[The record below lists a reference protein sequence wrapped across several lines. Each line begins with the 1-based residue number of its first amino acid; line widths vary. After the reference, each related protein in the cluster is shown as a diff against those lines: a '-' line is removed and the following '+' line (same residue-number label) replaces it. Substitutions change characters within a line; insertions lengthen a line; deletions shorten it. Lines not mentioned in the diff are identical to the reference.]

1 VAAAY
6 DGDWKLLVSGLD
18 AAGNFKVWSLIYG
31 DGGEVAAGTWS
42 AALLTIAASPADGPY
57 SFQGLFLDKPD
68 VYRGTFS
75 EIFGGVTAVN
85 RPYWMNTVPTTAY
98 LANRWREPVPFNM
111 AAANGLAMV
120 HGQIQG
126 FAPTVWLTTPFSVW
140 RASLVPT
147 TLDLTADVL
156 AVKNERKQNDG
167 ALEVELQNSSGQYST
182 LPAGLAHGAQISLSP
197 GYQTPAGNEVSAGL
211 VFTLQGYEHSHTPGK
226 ARLLLLA
233 SDGWSDLSEWTARY
247 QFRWNPPDA
256 YGDPTTESDVKEIL
270 TQILA
275 RCGINLSVISESAD
289 ITASEALAAAWA
301 TKLLLHMEGAQGST
315 TFIDSATG
323 KTVAANGNAQID
335 TAQSKFGAAS
345 ALFDGNGDYLSLAD
359 SKDWDFGITPYTVDF
374 WFKSTQNNRQY
385 SCLISDENGTDGFT
399 ILMNIGNSSDGKI
412 AYWGCLASG
421 LTTSTGGYNDGNWHH
436 IALVRNGTDLQIY
449 VDGVSKA
456 QTVISSSASEVVT
469 GATTFRIGTSYYAN
483 RDYSGWIDEFRISKG
498 LALWTANF
506 TPPTAPTS
514 LLPVWCF
521 PDFTL
526 QPGDNGKAAIKQLLS
541 YVPDVLFLEGSTAYL
556 VNPLAADAAVYSY
569 GTDHV
574 ILEGRYGTGA
584 WLQNRIVMEGFD
596 PAAAAPVIVESYQ
609 WDEIYKMADR
619 LERVDDLNIRSA
631 AAAGSCGAARLR
643 EEEIAASTGYILTP
657 THCGQQLYDAIEITD
672 LIAGLAAVKRRVLGI
687 SLAYEKP
694 SAKYINKIIL
704 GGM

>member
-1 VAAAY
+1 MRTLTTTLLAAQKADRRRPYVEVKASNTRAGVVNLQWTRLYSGAEADSVHAATMPADGSLIRIYASTAATNRKLYRQRVTSPGPASDFSTWSYLNLYNIMGVAACSLAAEVSLFWVKNDGTISRIKSTDNGATWAAVEYPGYAPSGAVAQMAAAYKPNGDLALFFTDADNLYVIRHTAGSWVSRATWNKTTGILSGVAAAY

-31 DGGEVAAGTWS
+31 DGGEVTAGTWS
-42 AALLTIAASPADGPY
+42 ADLLTIAAAPSDGLY

-85 RPYWMNTVPTTAY
+85 RPYWMNTVPATAY
-98 LANRWREPVPFNM
+98 LSNRWREPVPFNM

-140 RASLVPT
+140 RASLAVT
-147 TLDLTADVL
+147 SLDLTADVL
-156 AVKNERKQNDG
+156 AVKNELKQNDG
-167 ALEVELQNSSGQYST
+167 ALEVELQNSGGQYST
-182 LPAGLAHGAQISLSP
+182 LPAGLGHGAQLSLSP

-226 ARLLLLA
+226 AALLLLA
-233 SDGWSDLSEWTARY
+233 ADGWNDLSEWTARY

-275 RCGINLSVISESAD
+275 RCGINLAVISESAD
-289 ITASEALAAAWA
+289 ITA
-301 TKLLLHMEGAQGST
+301 
-315 TFIDSATG
+315 F
-323 KTVAANGNAQID
+323 
-335 TAQSKFGAAS
+335 
-345 ALFDGNGDYLSLAD
+345 Y
-359 SKDWDFGITPYTVDF
+359 
-374 WFKSTQNNRQY
+374 
-385 SCLISDENGTDGFT
+385 
-399 ILMNIGNSSDGKI
+399 
-412 AYWGCLASG
+412 
-421 LTTSTGGYNDGNWHH
+421 
-436 IALVRNGTDLQIY
+436 
-449 VDGVSKA
+449 
-456 QTVISSSASEVVT
+456 
-469 GATTFRIGTSYYAN
+469 
-483 RDYSGWIDEFRISKG
+483 
-498 LALWTANF
+498 
-506 TPPTAPTS
+506 
-514 LLPVWCF
+514 

-556 VNPLAADAAVYSY
+556 VNPLSADAAAYSY

-574 ILEGRYGTGA
+574 ILEGRYGSGA
-584 WLQNRIVMEGFD
+584 WRKNRIAMEGYD

-619 LERVDDLNIRSA
+619 LERIDDLNIRSA
-631 AAAGSCGAARLR
+631 AEAGSCGAARLR
-643 EEEIAASTGYILTP
+643 EEEIAASNGYILSP
-657 THCGQQLYDAIEITD
+657 VNCGQQLYDAIAITD

-687 SLAYEKP
+687 SLAYDKQ

-704 GGM
+704 GGV